1 MGKSSQKSQAEAE
14 PPPSEDA
21 YDIVF
26 YVHDDESM
34 PAEDFLD
41 SCPDSVQDDFAA
53 ILIAVATSPPHKF
66 AGGGMWEAMH
76 GDMKGWYEARKDF
89 QRRHYRLFCLL
100 DTKAEGRA
108 KPLLVVVDGRDKAR
122 GTVIDDKEYRKIR
135 SLGERYRKTQPRPI
149 A

>member
-76 GDMKGWYEARKDF
+76 GDMRGWYEARKDF

-100 DTKAEGRA
+100 DTKARSRA
-108 KPLLVVVDGRDKAR
+108 KPLLVVVDGRE
-122 GTVIDDKEYRKIR
+122 IDATDYKKIR
-135 SLGERYRKTQPRPI
+135 APEERYRKTPPPPI

>member
-14 PPPSEDA
+14 PPPTEDA

-76 GDMKGWYEARKDF
+76 GDMRGWYEARKDF
-89 QRRHYRLFCLL
+89 QRRPLPALL
-100 DTKAEGRA
+100 SSGHQ
-108 KPLLVVVDGRDKAR
+108 G
-122 GTVIDDKEYRKIR
+122 
-135 SLGERYRKTQPRPI
+135 
-149 A
+149 